1 MNVELHPHALA
12 RLPERGAT
20 ATEVIETVTHG
31 TPEPA
36 KLGRT
41 RFVLTHAFDGIWRGR
56 HRDHKVV
63 EALAVFENG
72 RWLVITV
79 IVKFHAEGGAM
90 KVTYDPRYNVAYI
103 ALRDDPQ
110 AVETVA
116 LSDAVNIDFGP
127 DGAVYGIE
135 LLDANEQLRAAH
147 GGRILVVNGA
157 ASSEAAIPVITAT
170 VRPVL
175 RSLGIAASGERGLS
189 VRMGDESPE
198 PPAWR

>member
-1 MNVELHPHALA
+1 
-12 RLPERGAT
+12 
-20 ATEVIETVTHG
+20 
-31 TPEPA
+31 
-36 KLGRT
+36 
-41 RFVLTHAFDGIWRGR
+41 
-56 HRDHKVV
+56 
-63 EALAVFENG
+63 
-72 RWLVITV
+72 
-79 IVKFHAEGGAM
+79 M

-135 LLDANEQLRAAH
+135 LLDANEHLRAAH

-157 ASSEAAIPVITAT
+157 ASSEAAIPVITDT
-170 VRPVL
+170 VHPVL
-175 RSLGIAASGERGLS
+175 RSLGIGASGQRNLS
-189 VRMGDESPE
+189 VQIGDESPE